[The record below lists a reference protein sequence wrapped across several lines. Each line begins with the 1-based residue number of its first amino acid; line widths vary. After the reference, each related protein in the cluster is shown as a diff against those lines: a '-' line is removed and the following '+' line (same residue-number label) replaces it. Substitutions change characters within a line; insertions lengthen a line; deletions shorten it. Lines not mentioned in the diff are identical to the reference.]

1 MIERIASRAV
11 ALGLSGL
18 ITAGILATLSAT
30 ADAHHTQACLAQAQ
44 GAGAAKHV
52 VVGGQRLPRG

>member
-18 ITAGILATLSAT
+18 ITAGTLAALAST
-30 ADAHHTQACLAQAQ
+30 ADVHHAKACLAQMQSTDTAQ
-44 GAGAAKHV
+44 HAV
-52 VVGGQRLPRG
+52 VSAQRRHDS